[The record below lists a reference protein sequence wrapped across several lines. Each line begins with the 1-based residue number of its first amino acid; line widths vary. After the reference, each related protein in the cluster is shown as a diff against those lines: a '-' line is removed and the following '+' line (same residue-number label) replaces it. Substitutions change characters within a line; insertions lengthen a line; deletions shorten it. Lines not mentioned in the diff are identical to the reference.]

1 MNFSILF
8 LIQITVTVLF
18 CAMAVIFDVRKNIVP
33 NMLTYGLLIFGIM
46 SNVFLSLISNNIK
59 FILASII
66 SALVTYVVTYMMW
79 QLNIWGGG
87 DVKLF
92 TAIASVIPFETSID
106 FLNVFPQLSVYPFS
120 FSVVVNSILVSF
132 PFLVAFLTYL
142 IFKNNAFRRNADF
155 LINIVNLHNLKFLI
169 ESNLNRMVSVKDLKE
184 GFIVNEYH
192 FNDEYVVELINEMDA
207 NLKVYRNGDDCKFKY
222 YFKSQSAGGITKE
235 EMYLLK
241 IMNSQGFI
249 GDEISVKVA
258 FPFTPSILLGLMI
271 ALFYGDMIV
280 LFTKNLV
287 LVV

>member
-1 MNFSILF
+1 MNFTILF

-18 CAMAVIFDVRKNIVP
+18 SIMAVIFDVRRNTVP
-33 NMLTYGLLIFGIM
+33 NLLTRSLLVFGII

-92 TAIASVIPFETSID
+92 TAIASVIPFGTSID

-132 PFLVAFLTYL
+132 PFLVAFVTYL
-142 IFKNNAFRRNADF
+142 IFKNNAFKRNADF
-155 LINIVNLHNLKFLI
+155 LVNILNFHNLKFI
-169 ESNLNRMVSVKDLKE
+169 IDSNLNRMVPVKDLKE
-184 GFIVNEYH
+184 GAIVNECQ
-192 FNDEYVVELINEMDA
+192 FNDEYVSELINEMDA
-207 NLKVYRNGDDCKFKY
+207 NLKVYRDGDDCEFKY
-222 YFKSQSAGGITKE
+222 CFKSQSAGGITKE

-241 IMNSQGFI
+241 IMNAQGFI

-258 FPFTPSILLGLMI
+258 FPFTPAILSGLMI
-271 ALFYGDMIV
+271 ALVYGDLIV